1 MPFDKNFTPVLRFAV
16 MSDLH
21 FRDEPCAEE
30 QRMVYTWLHQ
40 YGMPLELVIEAC
52 NRTMTAIHQPIC
64 DTPRIDN
71 RGLRRN
77 EKQADEK
84 ACPFCADYKID
95 LILGRHDG
103 LKNHAS
109 PLCETLLT
117 PFIAV
122 IGGLQHSILVIQIAE
137 IV

>member
-1 MPFDKNFTPVLRFAV
+1 MHDIF
-16 MSDLH
+16 
-21 FRDEPCAEE
+21 
-30 QRMVYTWLHQ
+30 
-40 YGMPLELVIEAC
+40 
-52 NRTMTAIHQPIC
+52 QPA
-64 DTPRIDN
+64 RV
-71 RGLRRN
+71 RGL
-77 EKQADEK
+77 DS
-84 ACPFCADYKID
+84 PFCADYKID

-137 IV
+137 IVYRNIIGIDLLRIFEPLVVKNFGGKSSIP